1 MLVSDDV
8 QADNLATHKNLYS
21 GAVATTQINKIDFL
35 IL

>member
-8 QADNLATHKNLYS
+8 QADNLAMHKDLYS
-21 GAVATTQINKIDFL
+21 GTVATTQINKIDFL